1 LSIHVITTDG
11 AAAPGRLPPATTDA
25 ITAVLVGTE
34 AAADRYGWDQP
45 PLLFGLFDHVTADGG
60 AVEIDPSITEP
71 DLWTT
76 PDPRRP
82 GVALPV
88 PAILHRFATD
98 LTSPAARR
106 WLDGW
111 LHTEGRTCVGM
122 GLLFETWVGPRR
134 PGYRYGD
141 LAKAPAALRSEARI
155 VAAVDTNLALHR
167 VIRVRG
173 ADTPHVDRW
182 AHLPAEIR
190 HRRVTAALHRL
201 VHIARGH

>member
-1 LSIHVITTDG
+1 MTIHAITTDG
-11 AAAPGRLPPATTDA
+11 TPTSGRLRPATADA
-25 ITAVLVGTE
+25 ITTVLVSAE

-45 PLLFGLFDHVTADGG
+45 PLLFGLFVNATAVGG
-60 AVEIDPSITEP
+60 AIEVDPSITEP

-76 PDPRRP
+76 PDPRRR

-88 PAILHRFATD
+88 AVILHRFATD
-98 LTSPAARR
+98 LTSPDARR

-111 LHTEGRTCVGM
+111 LHTDGRTCVGM
-122 GLLFETWVGPRR
+122 GLVFETWVGPRR

-155 VAAVDTNLALHR
+155 VAAVDTDLALHR

-182 AHLPAEIR
+182 PHPPALLR
-190 HRRVTAALHRL
+190 HRRVTAGLHRL
-201 VHIARGH
+201 VHLARRH